1 MHDIVRHIAN
11 LDEGPAM
18 YRLLYAYVP
27 VEANSL
33 MAKGTLNQCYQIGLL
48 IAIS

>member
-1 MHDIVRHIAN
+1 MHDIVRHIAKAN
-11 LDEGPAM
+11 EGPAM

-27 VEANSL
+27 VEADGL